1 MIRNRLRY
9 NPISTSDPEYIRV
22 FNGQM
27 DLYRNA
33 LTVHQKYMAM
43 KHLFLYMVSERFEL
57 KPIWLDILQYKHIDW
72 ANGVISTPEYTR
84 ELDADGI
91 IVLKQLCENIQT
103 TIYSRKMSFKEP
115 ALCDDTYLI
124 RSQRSPGV
132 KALSI
137 PLHLAVADI
146 CNKYGISTELR
157 SKRIDYSR
165 PRSKAKKDVFE
176 YDSYEQILHKKFN
189 TAKKNIKARLKNKG
203 LPTHDSFGW
212 ESVDHAVQWGMEL
225 LEQMDYRCPRTHNRL
240 SKINNK
246 YQVSLDRVDSDLGYT
261 PDNVELVTAEYNM
274 FKMDKTPH
282 QVFSLCERIL
292 RTNMTN
298 NSKHKS
304 LINQFDNSIAELEM
318 LKNSFNKQLDHYK
331 NKLEENS
338 LIVQRDIIDN
348 YVIDI

>member
-1 MIRNRLRY
+1 MYTISRLRY

-27 DLYRNA
+27 DLYRDA
-33 LTVHQKYMAM
+33 PTVGKKYMAM
-43 KHLFLYMVSERFEL
+43 KQLFLYMVSERFEL

-91 IVLKQLCENIQT
+91 TVLRQLCENIQT
-103 TIYSRKMSFKEP
+103 RICE
-115 ALCDDTYLI
+115 DTYLI
-124 RSQRSPGV
+124 RSQRDPGS
-132 KALSI
+132 KALSTTLNVI
-137 PLHLAVADI
+137 VRDI
-146 CNKYGISTELR
+146 CNRYGLSTELR
-157 SKRIDYSR
+157 SKRIDYHR
-165 PRSKAKKDVFE
+165 PSQGRSKVKKDVFE

-189 TAKKNIKARLKNKG
+189 TAKKGIRARLKGKG

-225 LEQMDYRCPRTHNRL
+225 LEQMDYRCPRTHYRL
-240 SKINNK
+240 SKISNK

-261 PDNVELVTAEYNM
+261 PDNVELVTSEYNK
-274 FKMDKTPH
+274 FKMDRTSH

-292 RTNMTN
+292 RTNMVN

-318 LKNSFNKQLDHYK
+318 LKNSFSKQLDHYK
-331 NKLEENS
+331 NKLDENS
-338 LIVQRDIIDN
+338 L
-348 YVIDI
+348 